1 MKRKTKVLI
10 GLASAVVLVCGGLFG
25 AGMYFYNVAVVPA
38 PSRFWPSLSQLSRET
53 LAIPLTSGIRMRISS
68 TGLKCRRLG
77 T

>member
-38 PSRFWPSLSQLSRET
+38 PKSFLAKSEPIKPGKLSLSRLQVV
-53 LAIPLTSGIRMRISS
+53 SG
-68 TGLKCRRLG
+68 CA
-77 T
+77 